1 MAEMQDLL
9 VELLQGMD
17 THTLNSSLL
26 LIHIKIITIKS
37 IWKSSSLL
45 EFELSLKT
53 KLFNN

>member
-37 IWKSSSLL
+37 IWKSSKGCHI
-45 EFELSLKT
+45 FIRV
-53 KLFNN
+53 